1 MKSLKSQSL
10 KSIIKIASTSIFAV
24 LAVYLLLSKID
35 LSRIP
40 EVLTGISPIAL
51 FISFGLYAFFV
62 FIKTL
67 RFKLILTS
75 DAKSQTQ
82 TEIPTL
88 QLYSIVALHTFWS
101 NLLPMRTGDLSYVY
115 FMKTRGTV
123 SGVKSVASLMIA
135 GIIDLFLLMAT
146 MATIGFAFRA
156 KLSATLS
163 GMFLFGLPIIG
174 CIFLISLIGTM
185 LFCPGRVHK
194 LLDKISSIL
203 HSRENRILLWLYD
216 KFNQLLQELTDISFN
231 WRFAKIM
238 LASLTVLFLRFGMQC
253 YLIKAMHLEIKIL
266 PILFALAFTGFCNM
280 FPIQSIG
287 SLGAVEAP
295 WTLALISFGISK
307 EDAILSGFSL
317 HIVIIIYCVFMGLYG
332 FVVRR

>member
-40 EVLTGISPIAL
+40 KVLTGISPIAL

-101 NLLPMRTGDLSYVY
+101 N
-115 FMKTRGTV
+115 
-123 SGVKSVASLMIA
+123 
-135 GIIDLFLLMAT
+135 
-146 MATIGFAFRA
+146 
-156 KLSATLS
+156 
-163 GMFLFGLPIIG
+163 
-174 CIFLISLIGTM
+174 
-185 LFCPGRVHK
+185 
-194 LLDKISSIL
+194 
-203 HSRENRILLWLYD
+203 
-216 KFNQLLQELTDISFN
+216 
-231 WRFAKIM
+231 
-238 LASLTVLFLRFGMQC
+238 
-253 YLIKAMHLEIKIL
+253 
-266 PILFALAFTGFCNM
+266 
-280 FPIQSIG
+280 
-287 SLGAVEAP
+287 
-295 WTLALISFGISK
+295 
-307 EDAILSGFSL
+307 
-317 HIVIIIYCVFMGLYG
+317 
-332 FVVRR
+332 